1 MLTTFAF
8 TFSETSVCALE
19 NVIIEF
25 WKFVKVRICSMWRLM
40 GPNTNLTRDNKGC
53 DTFLLSPLF
62 SFQIKNRP
70 SLIWKL
76 GRQSP
81 PIWPT
86 ADPSKWVLFHYVFM
100 ARLLCL
106 MRSAEVCNLLGLHT
120 NSIVEKRR
128 SWRKS
133 PRSGLL
139 WAMEADKGRGLLAG
153 GGAEDKRG
161 EGPQCRVSSRR
172 NHWVGRALQ
181 PLDSLF
187 PALSPGPIFM

>member
-1 MLTTFAF
+1 MPPKLCTRILF
-8 TFSETSVCALE
+8 
-19 NVIIEF
+19 
-25 WKFVKVRICSMWRLM
+25 KVSICSIWYLVS
-40 GPNTNLTRDNKGC
+40 PNTNLTRDNKGC

-62 SFQIKNRP
+62 SFHIKSWP

-76 GRQSP
+76 EDNHP
-81 PIWPT
+81 PIWPAT
-86 ADPSKWVLFHYVFM
+86 DPSEWVLFHYVFM

-106 MRSAEVCNLLGLHT
+106 MRSGEVCNLLGLHT
-120 NSIVEKRR
+120 NSIVEKSR

-133 PRSGLL
+133 PRSGSL
-139 WAMEADKGRGLLAG
+139 WAMEADKGRGRRAG
-153 GGAEDKRG
+153 GGVEDKRE

-187 PALSPGPIFM
+187 PALSLGPIYM